1 MNDRCVSS
9 GPEMPGYPANAQGI
23 SANAD
28 RCKALVE
35 SSLMPVTA
43 LVPHIGYKATADIA
57 MEASQSG
64 RTIREI
70 VAERQLFSVQ
80 ELDRIL
86 NLTEIARANRSESPA
101 HGSLPPTAA

>member
-28 RCKALVE
+28 RCKTLVE

-43 LVPHIGYKATADIA
+43 LVPHIGYKAAADIA

-64 RTIREI
+64 RTIRDI
-70 VAERQLFSVQ
+70 VAERQLFSPEQ
-80 ELDRIL
+80 LDSLL
-86 NLTEIARANRSESPA
+86 NLTEMARSNRSK
-101 HGSLPPTAA
+101 